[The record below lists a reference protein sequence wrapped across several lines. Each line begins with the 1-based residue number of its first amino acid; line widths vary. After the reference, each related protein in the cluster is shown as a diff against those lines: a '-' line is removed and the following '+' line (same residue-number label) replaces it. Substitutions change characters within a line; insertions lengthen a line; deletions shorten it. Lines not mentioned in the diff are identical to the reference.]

1 MFLFPIKCLGV
12 SIKERHYLPGP
23 GLDWTGLDICMMLMV
38 ALLSSAASYLDKKR
52 ILLVLK
58 RRLYI
63 HRLADMKEKV
73 YIRISGRKEKPD
85 RLIN

>member
-1 MFLFPIKCLGV
+1 
-12 SIKERHYLPGP
+12 
-23 GLDWTGLDICMMLMV
+23 MMLMV